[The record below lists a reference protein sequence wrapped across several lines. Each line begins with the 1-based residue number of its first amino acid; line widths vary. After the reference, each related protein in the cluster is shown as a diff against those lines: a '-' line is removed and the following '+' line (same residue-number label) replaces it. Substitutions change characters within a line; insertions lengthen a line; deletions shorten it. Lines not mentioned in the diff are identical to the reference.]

1 MTDKKGLNPNRL
13 NGKDLINAGIF
24 SAIYVVIIIAVA
36 CTLGLIP
43 IGFLLLTFVVPFV
56 EGIPMMLYFTKI
68 KKFGMLI
75 ILQAVIGIAMILTGM
90 GYDLLI
96 WAIITGIVGELILKA
111 SKYQKS
117 MGCVLAYAVS
127 SICIAG
133 NYVHWLTA
141 SQGWL
146 KNKAASYGETFMY
159 SVYGWFHSNWWL
171 FPLLIVSCFV
181 GGFLGG
187 MIGRKV
193 LRKHFER
200 SGLV

>member
-1 MTDKKGLNPNRL
+1 
-13 NGKDLINAGIF
+13 
-24 SAIYVVIIIAVA
+24 
-36 CTLGLIP
+36 
-43 IGFLLLTFVVPFV
+43 
-56 EGIPMMLYFTKI
+56 
-68 KKFGMLI
+68 
-75 ILQAVIGIAMILTGM
+75 MILTGM

-141 SQGWL
+141 SQEWL